1 MREGGVICGKS
12 VWPED
17 LVVQLLAKLPKRF
30 GLLVHFY
37 CLFFKGPGEEFLPR
51 VMQVDC
57 RVSSRTSI
65 AMDPKDGLYIVV
77 EGHTA
82 FFTSKS
88 CVQLTFG

>member
-1 MREGGVICGKS
+1 MQEGGVICGKS

-17 LVVQLLAKLPKRF
+17 LMVQLLAKLPKTF

-37 CLFFKGPGEEFLPR
+37 CLFFKGPGEELLPI

-57 RVSSRTSI
+57 RVSSRASF
-65 AMDPKDGLYIVV
+65 AMDPKDDLYILV

-88 CVQLTFG
+88 CVQLALG